1 MAVAPNRPWVADPT
15 YVSTW
20 IGFLRRRDLMV
31 ESGAGQDRL
40 RGRDLSTA
48 HRLTVAATI
57 VAEVWDVSRFGRP
70 AAPVSS
76 ATSHDP
82 PVGPT
87 RPRCPPIELRGQR
100 PPRMSQRRSG
110 RPVRQLPT
118 PRNRARWPGV
128 RP

>member
-31 ESGAGQDRL
+31 ESGAGHDRL

-57 VAEVWDVSRFGRP
+57 VAEGGGVSRFGRP
-70 AAPVSS
+70 AEPVSS
-76 ATSHDP
+76 PPSPDP
-82 PVGPT
+82 PADV
-87 RPRCPPIELRGQR
+87 PRAHCSGGLQAAGTIAPLGAGSGSA
-100 PPRMSQRRSG
+100 RMLWKSN
-110 RPVRQLPT
+110 V
-118 PRNRARWPGV
+118 
-128 RP
+128 